1 MAVITL
7 NGLLNYD
14 PTLLDGMHLPNE
26 IDPDTLKDLLLM
38 KSWDLELL
46 WPQPEF
52 MKRMVASWSAGHL
65 WEWQKLV
72 DTKNLKYNP
81 IWNKD
86 VTDSEIIDRDTNGNQ
101 SGSGTNS
108 ANGTSTDSTNA
119 FNGGAYADREKN
131 EDQTFSQWN
140 DQRKA
145 DEKQKTVRTY
155 VSQGNQG
162 ITSSQQLVREE
173 KDLAAMFNIYEII
186 ADEFVQ
192 VFCICVY

>member
-14 PTLLDGMHLPNE
+14 PTVLDGMHIPNE
-26 IDPDTLKDLLLM
+26 IDRQTLQDLLLM

-46 WPQPEF
+46 WPQPDF
-52 MKRMVASWSAGHL
+52 MKQMVASWSAGHL
-65 WEWQKLV
+65 WEWQKLCDV
-72 DTKNLKYNP
+72 KKLQYNP

-86 VTDSEIIDRDTNGNQ
+86 VTDTEVIDRDTNQNNT
-101 SGSGTNS
+101 GSGNNN

-119 FNGGAYADREKN
+119 FNAGAYTDREKN
-131 EDQTFSQWN
+131 ENQTFSSWN

-145 DEKQKTVRTY
+145 DEKQKTTRTY

-162 ITSSQQLVREE
+162 VMSTQTMMKEE
-173 KDLAAMFNIYEII
+173 KDVSMLFDVYEII
-186 ADEFVQ
+186 AEEFVS
-192 VFCICVY
+192 VFCLGVY